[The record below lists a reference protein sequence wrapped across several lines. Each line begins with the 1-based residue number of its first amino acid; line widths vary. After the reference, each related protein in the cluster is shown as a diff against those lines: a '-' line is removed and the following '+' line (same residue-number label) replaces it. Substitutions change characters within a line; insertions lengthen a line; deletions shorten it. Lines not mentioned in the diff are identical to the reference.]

1 MSAEDSA
8 RGPTTFE
15 LFLQATS
22 STKQGYNLLA
32 PRFDATPYATPSN
45 FISRALRRA
54 QLRFPSNEDSTGLRA
69 ADLACGTGRATQM
82 LASSFA
88 RVDAYDFSVGML
100 DRARELTQAQPN
112 TSGRCDFIVADLAN
126 VSLPLEA
133 YQRVVTFGAWGHI
146 LPRWRQHL
154 AFQIVDSLRS
164 GGVFLTITADPSVVG
179 TRRWL
184 YSAVF
189 DSAMHLRNLVLT
201 EPFHMYYRIND
212 TLTVK
217 QLFEHDPR
225 VEIVLEPVPGSPHPE
240 LTLLM
245 VRKLPQHHLR

>member
-1 MSAEDSA
+1 MNSAEDSA

-112 TSGRCDFIVADLAN
+112 TSGRCDFIEADLPTSVCHLKPTSAL
-126 VSLPLEA
+126 SPLA
-133 YQRVVTFGAWGHI
+133 PGDTFC
-146 LPRWRQHL
+146 R
-154 AFQIVDSLRS
+154 
-164 GGVFLTITADPSVVG
+164 GGVNT
-179 TRRWL
+179 WL
-184 YSAVF
+184 FRS
-189 DSAMHLRNLVLT
+189 
-201 EPFHMYYRIND
+201 
-212 TLTVK
+212 
-217 QLFEHDPR
+217 
-225 VEIVLEPVPGSPHPE
+225 
-240 LTLLM
+240 
-245 VRKLPQHHLR
+245 